1 MSGAMANGT
10 PRPIDDEVLA
20 RAATAER
27 LLVASDFDGVL
38 APIVDDPEAS
48 APIPESIEA
57 LARLT
62 GAADTTVAIVSG
74 RERRQLDALVPGAG
88 RFHLVGS
95 HGAEIDDIEPD
106 AEDRRRLDELV
117 DRLQELEAGCPGFH
131 VEVKALS
138 VAAHFRRIETGQDR
152 DRAVETVDALRED
165 WPAKVVQGKEVVEF
179 TIATATK
186 GDAIRV
192 LGQQVGATTTVYL
205 GDDVTDEDAFAV
217 LGARDVGIKVGP
229 GPTAAAYRVDAPP
242 AVATLLIRLAE
253 LRSGPR
259 R

>member
-1 MSGAMANGT
+1 MSGEVASGT
-10 PRPIDDEVLA
+10 PRPIDEAVLV
-20 RAATAER
+20 RAANAER

-38 APIVDDPEAS
+38 APLVDDPTAS

-57 LARLT
+57 LAHLT

-95 HGAEIDDIEPD
+95 HGAEIDDTEPD
-106 AEDRRRLDELV
+106 AEDRRRLGELV
-117 DRLQELEAGCPGFH
+117 DQLHELEAGCPGFH

-138 VAAHFRRIETGQDR
+138 VAAHFRRVETERDR
-152 DRAVETVDALRED
+152 DRAVAAVDALRNG
-165 WPAKVVQGKEVVEF
+165 WTSKVVQGKEVVEF

-192 LGQQVGATTTVYL
+192 LGQRARATATVYL

-217 LGARDVGIKVGP
+217 LGAGDFGIKVGP
-229 GPTAAAYRVDAPP
+229 GPTAAGYRVDAPP
-242 AVATLLIRLAE
+242 AVAILLARLAE
-253 LRSGPR
+253 LRSGHR
-259 R
+259 S